1 MHEVA
6 IAQALVEMAS
16 AEAARA
22 GAARVTRVTCRI
34 GALCHVEEDMLAQAF
49 DAARNGTP
57 CAGASMQI
65 EKTPL
70 RARCPA
76 CGRDFVVQ
84 RWDWSCP
91 ACGGDGVVQPG
102 GDELELVS
110 IDAEVES

>member
-6 IAQALVEMAS
+6 IAQALVEVAS

-34 GALCHVEEDMLAQAF
+34 GALCQVEEHMLALAF
-49 DAARNGTP
+49 EAARRGTR
-57 CAGASMQI
+57 CAAASVRI
-65 EKTPL
+65 EKSPL

-76 CGRDFVVQ
+76 CGGDFVIQ
-84 RWDWSCP
+84 RWDWICP
-91 ACGGDGVVQPG
+91 ACGGEGVVQPG

-110 IDAEVES
+110 IDAEVEA